1 MKKWLKRLRKMVVI
15 ALAVILV
22 LLGSGALYE
31 QVSLRKD
38 LKAYTPSGKLYKV
51 DGKNM
56 HIYTGGQ
63 GDVTVV
69 FASGLGTANPYVDF
83 SPLYDKLAPYV
94 KYAVYDRF
102 GYGYSDTTDKKRDI
116 DTITN
121 EIHEVLQLSG
131 QKPPYLFVGHSL
143 GSLETLRFAQK
154 YPDEVK
160 GIVMVDGGSPEFYYN
175 DTEYPA
181 YGGFIKSLLINTGV
195 FRMLFHFDSVIE
207 SSRSIRN
214 NLKFVPD
221 ERKEVDL
228 KATLLKLENA
238 NMADELRLSRTNAKV
253 VLDDKK
259 PFPFPLTVLT
269 SDYLGA
275 TGASNDVWNKYE
287 AEFTSWS
294 LQAKQVV
301 VKDTE
306 HYIHQYRP
314 DLVADEI
321 LAIAKR

>member
-1 MKKWLKRLRKMVVI
+1 MNKWLRRLWKTVVVG
-15 ALAVILV
+15 LAAILV
-22 LLGSGALYE
+22 LLGSGAIYE
-31 QVSLRKD
+31 QVSVRKD
-38 LKAYTPSGKLYKV
+38 LKSYTPSGKLYKV

-56 HIYTGGQ
+56 HLYSGGQ

-69 FASGLGTANPYVDF
+69 FASGWGTANPYVDF
-83 SPLYDKLAPYV
+83 SPLYEKLMPHV
-94 KYAVYDRF
+94 KFAVYDRF

-154 YPDEVK
+154 YPGEVK
-160 GIVMVDGGSPEFYYN
+160 GIVMLDSGSPEYYYN
-175 DTEYPA
+175 DTDPVSD
-181 YGGFIKSLLINTGV
+181 GFMKKLLIKTGV
-195 FRMLFHFDSVIE
+195 IRLLFQSDSVVA

-214 NLKFVPD
+214 DLKFVP
-221 ERKEVDL
+221 EELKGIDL
-228 KATLLKLENA
+228 TASLLKLENA
-238 NMADELRLSRTNAKV
+238 NIADELQQFKVNAKV
-253 VLDDKK
+253 VLDNKK
-259 PFPFPLTVLT
+259 PFPFPLTILT
-269 SDYLGA
+269 SDYLGV
-275 TGASNDVWNKYE
+275 TNDVWNKYE

-294 LQAKQVV
+294 LQGKQLV

-321 LAIAKR
+321 LALAKK

>member
-1 MKKWLKRLRKMVVI
+1 MKKWRRRLWKTVVI
-15 ALAVILV
+15 GFVAILV
-22 LLGSGALYE
+22 LLGSGAIYE
-31 QVSLRKD
+31 QVSVRKD
-38 LKAYTPSGKLYKV
+38 LKSYTPSGKLYKV
-51 DGKNM
+51 NGENM
-56 HIYTGGQ
+56 HLYSGGQ

-83 SPLYDKLAPYV
+83 YPLYEKLAPHV
-94 KYAVYDRF
+94 KFAVYDRF

-121 EIHEVLQLSG
+121 EIHEVLQASG

-154 YPDEVK
+154 YPDEVQ
-160 GIVMVDGGSPEFYYN
+160 GIVMLDSGSPEYYYN
-175 DTEYPA
+175 DTENPVN
-181 YGGFIKSLLINTGV
+181 GGFIQKLLIKTGV
-195 FRMLFHFDSVIE
+195 IRLLFHSDSVIE
-207 SSRSIRN
+207 GSRAIRN
-214 NLKFVPD
+214 GLKFVPD
-221 ERKEVDL
+221 ELKEIDL
-228 KATLLKLENA
+228 TGSLLKLENA
-238 NMADELRLSRTNAKV
+238 NIADELRQSRANAKV

-269 SDYLGA
+269 SDHLGV
-275 TGASNDVWNKYE
+275 TDDVWNKYE

-294 LQAKQVV
+294 LQAKQLV
-301 VKDTE
+301 VKDTD

-321 LAIAKR
+321 LALAKH